1 MAKKKAPAGTQ
12 KKAAEKKPAS
22 VLRGQLPTYAGAAVI
37 AQLLGFSVRRV
48 QQLTQEGI
56 LETSVPPE
64 GGARKYNIRETV
76 QKYIEY
82 TEKKTKESG
91 SGNRYA
97 ELMIRKLEAEAELKE
112 SQGQLHRLKTA
123 IAEGKYISAEQAG
136 GELSDFMAGFKK
148 FALNIPP
155 RVAGTLAGYADDV
168 TVRSIEKSLRREL
181 ETMLKAFADAALPEE
196 GGQI

>member
-64 GGARKYNIRETV
+64 GGARK
-76 QKYIEY
+76 Y